1 MIKNKIR
8 FPKFKVSKRHVA
20 KTFTW
25 RALGTLDT
33 LMLSWIIAKDLTV
46 GIQIGALEVITKM
59 VLYYVHE
66 RLWFQSSI
74 SDSNKRHII
83 KTFSW
88 RALGTLDTILLA
100 WLITG
105 NPLTGLK
112 IGGVE
117 VFTKMLLYF
126 LHEKLWYR
134 INYDLNLRKK
144 RRRSLK
150 GNKTEQL

>member
-8 FPKFKVSKRHVA
+8 FPKIKVSKRHVA
-20 KTFTW
+20 KSFTW

-33 LMLSWIIAKDLTV
+33 LLLSWIIAKDLTV

-66 RLWFQSSI
+66 RLWFHSSI

-88 RALGTLDTILLA
+88 RALGTIDTILLS

-117 VFTKMLLYF
+117 VVTKMVLYF

-134 INYDLNLRKK
+134 INYDLDLRKK
-144 RRRSLK
+144 RRK
-150 GNKTEQL
+150 NKISNETPQL